1 MKSVLIQGTLA
12 FALLSQSVQGGVIIK
27 SNFRQYSDVDSLAG
41 HVEGSS
47 SVGDNHLEGN
57 HIEGNSKGENHL
69 EGDNHLEGNH
79 NEGES
84 KDDDNSGKSRNDDN
98 SRNDRSEKEYRQT
111 RGSRRN

>member
-47 SVGDNHLEGN
+47 SVIFCLTQERLTRNGN
-57 HIEGNSKGENHL
+57 KNKYPNIFE
-69 EGDNHLEGNH
+69 
-79 NEGES
+79 
-84 KDDDNSGKSRNDDN
+84 R
-98 SRNDRSEKEYRQT
+98 KELCMSYT
-111 RGSRRN
+111 L